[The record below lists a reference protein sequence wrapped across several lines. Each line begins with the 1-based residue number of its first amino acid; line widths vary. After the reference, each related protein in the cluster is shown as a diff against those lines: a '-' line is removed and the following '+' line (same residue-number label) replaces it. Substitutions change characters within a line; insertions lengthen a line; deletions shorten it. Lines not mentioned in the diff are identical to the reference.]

1 MTEIADFA
9 AVLLFVTGAVAL
21 AVVSTTLTGRVPVP
35 APAIFL
41 VAAALVS
48 DLWPRVY
55 EHVPILTV
63 ERVGVVVDGGGSG
76 RRLSQCCG
84 PCPCE

>member
-1 MTEIADFA
+1 VPGSLVGVSAAMTEIAEFA
-9 AVLLFVTGAVAL
+9 AILLLVTGAVAL

-48 DLWPRVY
+48 DACADCDR
-55 EHVPILTV
+55 
-63 ERVGVVVDGGGSG
+63 
-76 RRLSQCCG
+76 
-84 PCPCE
+84 